1 LQWLFEALRTQCALL
16 KSSRTALVKKKRPP
30 VVINEILWTII
41 IETPEKAKEKATRD
55 GTGTNL

>member
-1 LQWLFEALRTQCALL
+1 
-16 KSSRTALVKKKRPP
+16 VKKKRPP